1 VDDMVKCKVLI
12 VDDSK
17 EDLAAMKVIL
27 EKQGCEVVAASNGAE
42 ALEQLQS
49 DGFKVALIDIKMPTL
64 SGYDL
69 MRLLK
74 ERITHKVRIIYVSIV
89 PAQEVDM
96 EGIDGF
102 VQKPFSPESLMA
114 EVNKVL

>member
-1 VDDMVKCKVLI
+1 MADKVLV

-17 EDLAAMKVIL
+17 EDLAAMKAIL
-27 EKQGCEVVAASNGAE
+27 EKNNCEVVIASNGAE
-42 ALEQLQS
+42 AIEQLAS
-49 DGFKVALIDIKMPTL
+49 DGFKVALVDIKMPTL

-69 MRLLK
+69 ARLLR
-74 ERITHKVRIIYVSIV
+74 ERVKHKVRIIYISIV

-96 EGIDGF
+96 DGVDGF